1 MDVYHT
7 SQGCCL
13 LCPVASH
20 TEWKI
25 LPCSIRA
32 HIVVQIPLPQTLWG
46 RQSMLHSFCDGPR
59 ECQCVPAAWLSQSS
73 HTLGM
78 PEGVGCHLPFSVKS
92 SLEAQMSSVF
102 WAVPEE
108 ISTVVCHRHRDRIWG
123 SFGKE
128 QRRASWLKPTP
139 SACLPPACEG
149 SFQVSHWQWLTETL
163 PFQVSC
169 RMWGQEP

>member
-1 MDVYHT
+1 MG
-7 SQGCCL
+7 GCVPHL
-13 LCPVASH
+13 SGM
-20 TEWKI
+20 
-25 LPCSIRA
+25 LPFVPSGVPYRVEDPSPQHQSTYCR
-32 HIVVQIPLPQTLWG
+32 QIPLPQTLWG

-73 HTLGM
+73 HTLGT

-108 ISTVVCHRHRDRIWG
+108 ISTVVCHRHHDRIWG
-123 SFGKE
+123 SFGKV

-163 PFQVSC
+163 PFQVGC
-169 RMWGQEP
+169 RMWG